1 MLRVEATE
9 DLEKVSVARGG
20 ERDTR
25 ISEQQRETRSEGGPQ
40 DHHRYNRSHIR
51 PVNPLHHQR
60 HDKLRGLVSLAGE
73 FAPRNN
79 ADDRKVDRDV
89 DRRDRDHAD
98 DDRARDRP
106 SGIFDLVADVAD
118 VVIAQVI
125 VDADLRSRA
134 ESEQKS
140 GREVERAGWKIE
152 SDFRVEMRRA
162 GQDHSAGREQRS
174 DPETDGDLADVLNL
188 TVEQR
193 DVDQA
198 DDYCH
203 GEDVDRHPSDRHRE
217 LRRLPD
223 VIQVLREADV
233 ARGDLQRPADDEL
246 PDEEEC
252 HQSPE
257 GSPLETQ
264 IQTQRE
270 ATAQKRYQSSK
281 RYPPETFSQVDV

>member
-1 MLRVEATE
+1 MLRVKATE
-9 DLEKVSVARGG
+9 DVEKVSVARCG
-20 ERDTR
+20 ERDAR

-40 DHHRYNRSHIR
+40 DHHRYNLSHLQS
-51 PVNPLHHQR
+51 VNPLHHQR
-60 HDKLRGLVSLAGE
+60 HDELRGLVPLGGRE

-79 ADDRKVDRDV
+79 ADDRQVDRDV

-98 DDRARDRP
+98 DDRARDCP

-125 VDADLRSRA
+125 VDADPRSRA
-134 ESEQKS
+134 ESEQKP
-140 GREVERAGWKIE
+140 GREVERAWRKIE
-152 SDFRVEMRRA
+152 SDFRIEMRRA
-162 GQDHSAGREQRS
+162 GQYHGAGREKRS
-174 DPETDGDLADVLNL
+174 DPETDGDLADVRNL

-198 DDYCH
+198 DDYRH

-217 LRRLPD
+217 LRSLPD

-233 ARGDLQRPADDEL
+233 TRGDLQRPADNEL

-257 GSPLETQ
+257 ALAPKTFTQ
-264 IQTQRE
+264 V
-270 ATAQKRYQSSK
+270 Y
-281 RYPPETFSQVDV
+281 V

>member
-73 FAPRNN
+73 FAPRNY

-106 SGIFDLVADVAD
+106 SGISDLVADVAD

-125 VDADLRSRA
+125 VDADPRSRA
-134 ESEQKS
+134 ESEQKP
-140 GREVERAGWKIE
+140 GREVERAWWKIE
-152 SDFRVEMRRA
+152 SDFRIEMRRA
-162 GQDHSAGREQRS
+162 CQDYGAGREQRS
-174 DPETDGDLADVLNL
+174 DPETDGDLADMRNL
-188 TVEQR
+188 TVKQR
-193 DVDQA
+193 DVENA
-198 DDYCH
+198 DGNDDEN
-203 GEDVDRHPSDRHRE
+203 G
-217 LRRLPD
+217 RRIFPD
-223 VIQVLREADV
+223 VPEILRKADIT
-233 ARGDLQRPADDEL
+233 RSDLQRPADDEL
-246 PDEEEC
+246 PDEEES
-252 HQSPE
+252 HQ
-257 GSPLETQ
+257 
-264 IQTQRE
+264 
-270 ATAQKRYQSSK
+270 
-281 RYPPETFSQVDV
+281 PPEALAPET